1 MNIIKTSFI
10 CLMLSISSQQLNALD
25 LTNVPEG
32 ESIEIESIK
41 PEEWRKLSY
50 SKHNL
55 ASPQYLISD
64 DPEYIRI
71 PEAAG
76 MREMVEPGL
85 VRLYVYN
92 VNGVKEPEEIP
103 TRISAII
110 KNVGEDTMAFQMKR
124 RAFPQPS
131 GNYFHIGKTGL
142 HDFLSDQ
149 PEYPTL
155 TLEAGEAMPIDQE
168 MENTIVNYN
177 DLVHGWYEFEI
188 DQPARITVL
197 QTDPKTSGV
206 EADAR
211 IPEPLPTKS
220 KSGAGRGKFLQ
231 NNFSINTNYDTSRG
245 PAKLV
250 VADGVDD
257 PWVTGTEAT
266 IDEEAILKGNYGV
279 LYEIDVEWSSGD
291 GSDLA
296 LLTYN
301 ARFGS
306 QWCGGMAMSI
316 RLNHEDGTNEVIKIP
331 SNELA
336 TKSAPEYVL
345 IKTFKAPPEGK
356 TKTIS
361 LTYSPPGASCLPTPI
376 LLLPLDELD

>member
-1 MNIIKTSFI
+1 MKICKSFI
-10 CLMLSISSQQLNALD
+10 FCSIFSISGTQLHALD
-25 LTNVPEG
+25 LKKIPEG
-32 ESIEIESIK
+32 QSIEIENIK
-41 PEEWRKLSY
+41 PEEWRKLTY
-50 SKHNL
+50 SKQNL
-55 ASPQYLISD
+55 SSPQYLISD
-64 DPEYIRI
+64 DPEYIRV

-85 VRLYVYN
+85 VRVYVYN

-110 KNVGEDTMAFQMKR
+110 KNAGEEKMTFQMKR
-124 RAFPQPS
+124 RAFPKPS

-142 HDFLSDQ
+142 HNFLSDQ

-155 TLEAGEAMPIDQE
+155 ILESGEAMPIDQE
-168 MENTIVNYN
+168 MEDTIVNYN

-197 QTDPKTSGV
+197 QTDPDSSGV

-211 IPEPLPTKS
+211 IADPLPTKS

-231 NNFSINTNYDTSRG
+231 NNFSIKSNYDTSRG
-245 PAKLV
+245 PAQLV

-266 IDEEAILKGNYGV
+266 IDEEAVLKGNYGV
-279 LYEIDVEWSSGD
+279 LYEIDLDWSSGD

-301 ARFGS
+301 ERFGS

-316 RLNHEDGTNEVIKIP
+316 RVNHEDGTKQVIEIP

-345 IKTFKAPPEGK
+345 IKTFKAPPEGE

-376 LLLPLDELD
+376 LLLPLD